1 MILCLL
7 IESLDEAA
15 VLPALLELA
24 PRVALGN
31 GGVVWVD
38 ARGVR
43 LEPMC
48 ARLLARLRSLGAARV
63 WAGAAAKP
71 EIARLAA
78 VGAENSLRVIGSGE
92 ERDFLAPQPLNA
104 LGIDAHTL
112 ALLEGVGVETLGQ
125 LGELPQEA
133 VEVRFGGGTV
143 GWWRLARGEDER
155 RLFRP
160 VPPEEPHA
168 SLDFIDYVVTDPERL
183 LFTANALLG
192 TICDQLLERGAHARR
207 ILLTLALG
215 NGTKWERELK
225 PARPTASRSTWLRLV
240 RALLER
246 LTVADAVAGVAL
258 QVQASEA
265 ASAVQGDL
273 FDAGFA
279 TASAVEAAV
288 ARLLEEQGAIV
299 VRPSASEHPLVDER
313 LEFEPL
319 SLGEAT
325 SAPPAAGANL
335 VRERRTSYAR
345 RGGAAAPDR
354 SSPEAARPDVQAP
367 ELSGDEIAPALSLQ
381 LLPQPRPVLV
391 DTVKR
396 RDHHV
401 PVRYRDGQWRELVN
415 CAGPARVSGGQ
426 GDRSYAREYFRAVTT
441 DGLLVWLFRDA
452 CRDRWYLHGWWD

>member
-7 IESLDEAA
+7 VEGLDEAA
-15 VLPALLELA
+15 AVPALLELA

-31 GGVVWVD
+31 GGVVWID

-43 LEPMC
+43 LEALC
-48 ARLLARLRSLGAARV
+48 ARLVARLRSLGATGVR
-63 WAGAAAKP
+63 AGAAAKP
-71 EIARLAA
+71 EVARLAA
-78 VGAENSLRVIGSGE
+78 SGAGAGLLVISAAE
-92 ERDFLAPQPLNA
+92 EQDFLGPQPLA
-104 LGIDAHTL
+104 VLGMDAHTQ

-125 LGELPQEA
+125 LRELPREA
-133 VEVRFGGGTV
+133 VEVRFGGGAL

-183 LFTANALLG
+183 LFTTNALLG

-207 ILLTLALG
+207 MLLTLALG

-288 ARLLEEQGAIV
+288 ARLLEEQGAVV
-299 VRPSASEHPLVDER
+299 VRPSASEHPLVEER
-313 LEFEPL
+313 LEFEPV
-319 SLGEAT
+319 SLHEAT
-325 SAPPAAGANL
+325 SSPTASGARI
-335 VRERRTSYAR
+335 VRERTSSY
-345 RGGAAAPDR
+345 GGSDGEIVR
-354 SSPEAARPDVQAP
+354 QTTSST
-367 ELSGDEIAPALSLQ
+367 SGTGVEIAPALSLQ
-381 LLPQPRPVLV
+381 LLAQPKPVLV
-391 DTVKR
+391 DTAKR

-401 PVRYRDGQWRELVN
+401 PVRYRDGQWHELVN
-415 CAGPARVSGGQ
+415 CAGPDRVSGGQ
-426 GDRSYAREYFRAVTT
+426 WDRSYAREYFRAVTT
-441 DGLLVWLFRDA
+441 EGLLVWLFRDA

>member
-7 IESLDEAA
+7 IETLDEAA

-24 PRVALGN
+24 PRVALGD

-38 ARGVR
+38 ARGLR
-43 LEPMC
+43 LEPLC
-48 ARLLARLRSLGAARV
+48 ARLVSRLCGLGAARV
-63 WAGAAAKP
+63 WVGAAAKP
-71 EIARLAA
+71 EVARLAA
-78 VGAENSLRVIGSGE
+78 VGAENSLRVVGADE
-92 ERDFLAPQPLNA
+92 ERDFLGPQPLSA
-104 LGIDAHTL
+104 LGIDAHVR
-112 ALLEGVGVETLGQ
+112 ALLEGVGVATLGQ
-125 LGELPQEA
+125 LRELPREA
-133 VEVRFGGGTV
+133 VEVRFGGGAL

-160 VPPEEPHA
+160 VPPAEPHA

-192 TICDQLLERGAHARR
+192 VICDQLLERGAHARR
-207 ILLTLALG
+207 MLLTLALG

-279 TASAVEAAV
+279 TASAVESAV

-299 VRPSASEHPLVDER
+299 VRPSTSEHPLVEER

-319 SLGEAT
+319 SLSEAT
-325 SAPPAAGANL
+325 SLSPAAGASG
-335 VRERRTSYAR
+335 VRERSASYD
-345 RGGAAAPDR
+345 AP
-354 SSPEAARPDVQAP
+354 SAGEA
-367 ELSGDEIAPALSLQ
+367 APALSLQ
-381 LLPQPRPVLV
+381 LLAQPKPVLV

-401 PVRYRDGQWRELVN
+401 PVRYRDGQWRDLVN
-415 CAGPARVSGGQ
+415 CAGPDRVSGGQ
-426 GDRSYAREYFRAVTT
+426 WDRSYAREYFRAVTT
-441 DGLLVWLFRDA
+441 DGVLVWLFRDA

>member
-43 LEPMC
+43 LEPLC
-48 ARLLARLRSLGAARV
+48 AKLVARLRALGAARV

-71 EIARLAA
+71 EVARLAA
-78 VGAENSLRVIGSGE
+78 VGAENSLRVIGADE
-92 ERDFLAPQPLNA
+92 ERDFLGPQPLSL

-112 ALLEGVGVETLGQ
+112 ALLEGVGVETLAA
-125 LGELPQEA
+125 LRELPREA
-133 VEVRFGGGTV
+133 VEVRFGGGAL

-160 VPPEEPHA
+160 VPPAEPHA

-207 ILLTLALG
+207 MLLTFALG
-215 NGTKWERELK
+215 NGTQWERELK

-246 LTVADAVAGVAL
+246 LTVSDAVAGVAL
-258 QVQASEA
+258 TVQASEA

-279 TASAVEAAV
+279 TASAVESAV

-299 VRPSASEHPLVDER
+299 VRPSASEHPLVEER
-313 LEFEPL
+313 LEFEPI
-319 SLGEAT
+319 SLREAT
-325 SAPPAAGANL
+325 FLPPAAGAKL
-335 VRERRTSYAR
+335 VRERTGSY
-345 RGGAAAPDR
+345 GAAA
-354 SSPEAARPDVQAP
+354 
-367 ELSGDEIAPALSLQ
+367 GEIAPALSLQ
-381 LLPQPRPVLV
+381 LLAQPKPVLV

-415 CAGPARVSGGQ
+415 CAGPDRVSGGQ
-426 GDRSYAREYFRAVTT
+426 WDRSYAREYFRAVTT

>member
-7 IESLDEAA
+7 PEGVDEAA
-15 VLPALLELA
+15 MVPALLELA
-24 PRVALGN
+24 PRVALGG
-31 GGVVWVD
+31 GGVVWID
-38 ARGVR
+38 ARGVA
-43 LEPMC
+43 LEPLHARQV
-48 ARLLARLRSLGAARV
+48 ARLQALGAARV
-63 WAGAAAKP
+63 RAGAGAKP
-71 EIARLAA
+71 EVARLAA
-78 VGAENSLRVIGSGE
+78 ACAGDGLRVIAAPE
-92 ERDFLAPQPLNA
+92 ERTFLAVQPLSV
-104 LGIDAHTL
+104 LGMDEHTRV
-112 ALLEGVGVETLGQ
+112 LLEGVGVETLGG
-125 LGELPQEA
+125 LGELPREA
-133 VEVRFGGGTV
+133 VEVRFGGGAL

-207 ILLTLALG
+207 MLLTLALG

-279 TASAVEAAV
+279 TASAVESAV
-288 ARLLEEQGAIV
+288 VRLLEEQGAIM
-299 VRPSASEHPLVDER
+299 VRPIASEHPLVEER

-319 SLGEAT
+319 SLREAT
-325 SAPPAAGANL
+325 SSPAGPGTRFVREHAPSPAGAD
-335 VRERRTSYAR
+335 
-345 RGGAAAPDR
+345 G
-354 SSPEAARPDVQAP
+354 
-367 ELSGDEIAPALSLQ
+367 EIVPGLSLQ
-381 LLPQPRPVLV
+381 LLAQPKPVLV
-391 DTVKR
+391 DTVRR

-415 CAGPARVSGGQ
+415 CAGPDRVSGGQ
-426 GDRSYAREYFRAVTT
+426 WDRSYAREYFRAVTT
-441 DGLLVWLFRDA
+441 DGLLIWLFRDA